1 MLTRKS
7 LAVLMATLF
16 LCISGNTLTAEAFD
30 AKGNAIVPGLFIEY
44 ISNTDRYWAIICI
57 SNTTSETVTC
67 KVTVYDGDGY
77 DITNIGTLRHVAT
90 GSTQSVAVPS
100 TNGEFDLPP
109 LSTRMFSL
117 YQASTCFYNGH
128 AVIEWNSSQS
138 TLRKALV
145 ATRIIAGYWNG
156 VYSQSEDDIN
166 GGQIF

>member
-16 LCISGNTLTAEAFD
+16 LCLSSNLTAEAFD
-30 AKGNAIVPGLFIEY
+30 AKGSAVVPGLFVEY
-44 ISNTDRYWAIICI
+44 ISSTNTYWAALYI

-67 KVTVYDGDGY
+67 KVTVYDGDGN
-77 DITNIGTLRHVAT
+77 DITSIGTLYHVASGAT
-90 GSTQSVAVPS
+90 HSVVAPS

-109 LSTRMFSL
+109 LSTRIFKLYNGSTSL
-117 YQASTCFYNGH
+117 YTGH

-145 ATRIIAGYWNG
+145 ATRIIGGYWNG
-156 VYSQSEDDIN
+156 VYSQTEDDIN